1 MLVRRGALITAGES
15 PALLNREE
23 QEAQSKGGA
32 ERRGLEQPSARQPVR
47 NTSEHDSAR
56 QVGETTSAA
65 RSQVRHERNQWDSP
79 STEKGRCWGL
89 SGGWWWNGGRR
100 DERVTRESC
109 LG

>member
-1 MLVRRGALITAGES
+1 MERLSLQVKVLHCLTVK
-15 PALLNREE
+15 E

-32 ERRGLEQPSARQPVR
+32 ARRGLEQPSARQPVR

-56 QVGETTSAA
+56 QVGETASAA
-65 RSQVRHERNQWDSP
+65 RSQVRLERNQWDSP

-89 SGGWWWNGGRR
+89 SGGWWWNGSRR